1 MGEAEDPKRQF
12 NLYLPAS
19 LIKAVK
25 HAAIETDQSLSAFV
39 QEALEERLKRREQEK
54 RRR

>member
-1 MGEAEDPKRQF
+1 MSEAEDPKRQF

-25 HAAIETDQSLSAFV
+25 HAAIEADQSLSAFV
-39 QEALEERLKRREQEK
+39 QEALENHLQQLNKGKKRR
-54 RRR
+54 

>member
-1 MGEAEDPKRQF
+1 MAENEEPKRQF

-39 QEALEERLKRREQEK
+39 QEALEAHLKHRDLGK

>member
-1 MGEAEDPKRQF
+1 MADAEDLKRQF

-25 HAAIETDQSLSAFV
+25 HAAIESDQSLSAFV
-39 QEALEERLKRREQEK
+39 QEALENHLKQRQQGK
-54 RRR
+54 RAR